1 MKNINILTI
10 TFLLGLLTS
19 NFAFAKTCTE
29 SDIRAALSKGKAFIY
44 KQEGCTNTDGVI
56 TIKKGIAVGKSGWI
70 FDGGDLA
77 KLLWKGAGSCDKKS
91 RTSEYAFFGVDASN
105 VTLKNFTAHGAP
117 EGIHIS
123 TGNNNTID
131 NATFTEICEKAIRNG
146 NKASNAAKNTLV
158 INSKFY
164 VNKGPADHV
173 ILVQG
178 GSIRVESSYFKG
190 KTNSIAACAENPDPG
205 DHGKV
210 PCKVPSK
217 ITAIGNTVDGCSGY
231 GMRSAGKGPARGGY
245 LIAEGNTFR
254 NCHTPLQVEEEGH
267 VEARGNTFNSCS
279 QALKTTTSQATGVYG
294 CGNKSS
300 CKETSGS
307 GISRETNCN
316 L

>member
-1 MKNINILTI
+1 M
-10 TFLLGLLTS
+10 LGLLSS

-131 NATFTEICEKAIRNG
+131 NATFTEICEKAIR
-146 NKASNAAKNTLV
+146 
-158 INSKFY
+158 
-164 VNKGPADHV
+164 
-173 ILVQG
+173 
-178 GSIRVESSYFKG
+178 KG
-190 KTNSIAACAENPDPG
+190 KKTSFIGRRIFEELFE
-205 DHGKV
+205 
-210 PCKVPSK
+210 PSGEK
-217 ITAIGNTVDGCSGY
+217 
-231 GMRSAGKGPARGGY
+231 
-245 LIAEGNTFR
+245 
-254 NCHTPLQVEEEGH
+254 
-267 VEARGNTFNSCS
+267 
-279 QALKTTTSQATGVYG
+279 
-294 CGNKSS
+294 
-300 CKETSGS
+300 
-307 GISRETNCN
+307 
-316 L
+316 